1 MLDLR
6 LIREE
11 TERVRAAVATTFT
24 DAPIAEIL
32 ALDERRRAL
41 LSEVETLKA
50 ELNRG
55 SKQVGRTKDA
65 SERET
70 LITAMRELGDRIATL
85 DEEEK
90 GVEIELNGLMLQVP
104 NLPLAHVPVAPD
116 ETGNVVQGEFGTK
129 RSFDFAPKPH
139 WELAENLG
147 LIDFERGVK
156 IAGTRNYVLRGDGA
170 RLQRAL
176 ITWMLDLHVQ
186 QHGYQEVYPP
196 YLVQGEM
203 LVGTGNLPK
212 FAENLYR
219 DAEEDKWLI
228 PTAEVPVTNLY
239 RDEILDEALLPIYH
253 VAYTPCFRREQ
264 ISAGRDVRGIKRGY
278 QFDKVEM
285 VKFVHPDESEEEHQR
300 LIDEAAD
307 TLRALGLPYRQ
318 VQLSTGD
325 LGFAA
330 ADKVDL
336 EAWAPGS
343 EEWLEVTSCGRFM
356 DFQAR
361 RANIRFRPAEG
372 GRPRFVHTLNGSGL
386 ALPRTMIAIMEQ
398 YQQEDGT
405 IEVPMVLRP
414 YMGGQAVIGPQP
426 PIGPARARVMG
437 DG

>member
-1 MLDLR
+1 MIDVR
-6 LIREE
+6 MIREE
-11 TERVRAAVATTFT
+11 PERVKAAIATTQT
-24 DAPIAEIL
+24 EAPIDEIL
-32 ALDERRRAL
+32 ALDARRRGL
-41 LSEVETLKA
+41 LTEVETLKA
-50 ELNRG
+50 ELNAG
-55 SKQVGRTKDA
+55 SKTVGRTKDPT
-65 SERET
+65 ERET
-70 LITAMRELGDRIATL
+70 LIARMRDLGDRIATL

-90 GVEIELNGLMLQVP
+90 GVSTRLERLLLHVP
-104 NLPLAHVPVAPD
+104 NLPLPHVPVGAD
-116 ETGNVVQGEFGTK
+116 ETGNVVVAEYGTK
-129 RSFDFAPKPH
+129 RQFDFPPKPH
-139 WELAENLG
+139 WELAEQLG

-156 IAGTRNYVLRGDGA
+156 VAGSRFYVLRGDGA

-176 ITWMLDLHVQ
+176 IAWMLDLHIN

-196 YLVQGEM
+196 YLVLEQT

-212 FAENLYR
+212 FAENLFR

-239 RDEILDEALLPIYH
+239 RDEILDESLLPIYH

-285 VKFVHPDESEEEHQR
+285 VKFVHPDKSAEEHQR
-300 LIDEAAD
+300 LIEEASD
-307 TLRALGLPYRQ
+307 TLRALDLPYRV
-318 VQLSTGD
+318 VQLCTGD
-325 LGFAA
+325 LGFSA
-330 ADKVDL
+330 ADKIDL

-343 EEWLEVTSCGRFM
+343 EEWLEVSSCGLFV

-361 RANIRFRPAEG
+361 RASIRFRPSEG

-398 YQQEDGT
+398 YQREDGT

-414 YMGGQAVIGPQP
+414 YMGGTAVIGPQP
-426 PIGPARARVMG
+426 PIGPARPAE
-437 DG
+437 